1 MRVVHLP
8 CGAFANA
15 SEAKAFQAVDQ
26 AIKRVDR
33 EGTAYVLTNLTHA
46 NPHGQAD
53 EIDMVVIGPSGSA
66 VIEVKHWDWSGMK
79 RHPDAD
85 AAAELILAKAKRI
98 AGRLRAA
105 EPGIGFVPAAF
116 IFTREAGSLKRNGQQ
131 AQHAFGV
138 RAYSLKDID
147 ALIAGAT
154 APGKADPVRLAA
166 MLAPRQAA
174 TDPARPKRLARFG
187 DLQLL
192 TPVHERFA
200 RVYAARDPWNGDR
213 VTVHLYD
220 LSAAPDGETAERT
233 ERRGRREFDVV
244 RKFQKSPH
252 LPSLVDSWQALPN
265 YTGEVYFF
273 SLADSSALSVAELVK
288 SGAWSPA
295 RRQDF
300 ARRAFAALAEFAQGA
315 QPGDLPLVHRALDD
329 HCVRMRADGTPLF
342 AGWRWARLAPAQ
354 TVSGNVADEIG
365 SCAAPEVV
373 SGGLAAATPAS
384 DVFSLCKV
392 LLDASPDADEM
403 TELLKMGLA
412 HDAATRPT
420 AAEFVDFLSEA
431 TTPVEET
438 ASDEGLSPTF
448 WDEGHIVEWKD
459 DRYRVLS
466 VLGQG
471 GAGRTFKLEQL
482 DRNDEPI
489 GTYVGKVVCNAELG
503 PASLDAYRRLRPLTQ
518 YEGLSNVLACNSEW
532 RASELMALLRWV
544 QGAPLD
550 SWRGDL
556 DFLANEA
563 GDEGVE
569 ALALRWFASLC
580 DSLHVLHAQ
589 GWLHGDVSPSNILVD
604 ENRVVLI
611 DYDLACTFGSV
622 PASCGTALYASP
634 ERCDGKPAFARD
646 DLYGLATTFYHVIT
660 NRAPPA
666 TIGQTGLPWSS
677 EERNEW
683 PTLTALLNKAVAQDP
698 ETRFRDAA
706 DASRWLL
713 ARGTAGG
720 NKTHPPIPEL
730 ESGQLR
736 PNVVERVKDI
746 LSAYPGSRFGN
757 AETRGLDTA
766 FAFDT
771 YVRTALDT
779 ALPEAIR
786 LGKVSLAI
794 LCGNAGDGKT
804 AFLQNLVRT
813 LGEEPATSS
822 QRVWEGRLAGR
833 QAQINLDGAAS
844 WNGRSANELLDEL
857 FGPFLDGPPKNAPIH
872 LVAVNDGRLMEWVD
886 HAEAVR
892 GGPTPLTAALMDALG
907 NRGDQLPE
915 HVQLV
920 ELNNRSLVGGM
931 RLDLGTI
938 STDFVDK
945 LIDRLVGGE
954 HAPDIWRPCRTCT
967 ARVRCPMRRSADMMG
982 ASDDADV
989 RAQGNLLKGRL
1000 TEALQAVH
1008 LRNEVHVTARELKAT
1023 ISYVLFGL
1031 HACEDL
1037 HSMPD
1042 LDVYDPADRAFDPDS
1057 PNRQGELLRELARL
1071 DPALQVNARVDRYLV
1086 ARGAPD
1092 PAHGA
1097 PRFRDAIG
1105 RPLPLRQARRR
1116 AFFSWSAAQVKAIG
1130 GDEFAL
1136 SLRDGRHSTEFRRF
1150 PLLAP
1155 KEQEALKARLCAG
1168 LSRLEALPDPAY
1180 RDAEIVPIR
1189 IVPRT
1194 PTETA
1199 FWVEKPLARFG
1210 LAPERFQSVEG
1221 LETLHRYLVLSYDV
1235 AHGAPEELIVSL
1247 ELYTLLMELADG
1259 VQILDAFSDDIF
1271 ANLSVFTRRL
1281 AQEDERTLRAWNP
1294 AAGDAVHQL
1303 SVEQDRGRQTVTL
1316 AEGVA

>member
-1 MRVVHLP
+1 MHLP
-8 CGAFANA
+8 CGLFANA
-15 SEAKAFQAVDQ
+15 SEAKALHAVDQ
-26 AIKRVDR
+26 AIRRVGR
-33 EGTAYVLTNLTHA
+33 EGTAYVLTNLTHP
-46 NPHGQAD
+46 NLHGQAD
-53 EIDMVVIGPSGSA
+53 EIDMVVIGPSGSV
-66 VIEVKHWDWSGMK
+66 VIEVKHWDGSALK
-79 RHPDAD
+79 RHRDID
-85 AAAELILAKAKRI
+85 AAAELIVAKAKRI
-98 AGRLRAA
+98 AGRLKVA
-105 EPGIGFVPAAF
+105 EPSVGFVPAAF
-116 IFTREAGSLKRNGQQ
+116 LFTREAGSLKRNGQQ

-138 RAYSLKDID
+138 RAYSLKDLD
-147 ALIAGAT
+147 ALIADAT
-154 APGKADPVRLAA
+154 APGRADPGRLAA
-166 MLAPRQAA
+166 ALAPRQAA
-174 TDPARPKRLARFG
+174 TDPARPKRLARFDG
-187 DLQLL
+187 LQLL
-192 TPVHERFA
+192 TPEHERFA

-213 VTVHLYD
+213 VNVHLYD

-233 ERRGRREFDVV
+233 ERRARREFDVV

-252 LPSLVDSWQALPN
+252 LPGLVDSWQALPN
-265 YTGEVYFF
+265 YAGEVYFF
-273 SLADSSALSVAELVK
+273 SLADSSAPSVAELVR
-288 SGAWSPA
+288 SGAWSPG
-295 RRQDF
+295 RRHDF
-300 ARRAFAALAEFAQGA
+300 VRRAFAALAEFAKGSE
-315 QPGDLPLVHRALDD
+315 PGDPPLVHRALDN
-329 HCVRMRADGTPLF
+329 HCIRIRADGTPLF

-354 TVSGNVADEIG
+354 TVSGDAADDIG
-365 SCAAPEVV
+365 AYAAPEVT

-392 LLDASPDADEM
+392 LLEASCDNDEM
-403 TELLKMGLA
+403 AELLKMGLA
-412 HDAATRPT
+412 HDPSARPT
-420 AAEFVDFLSEA
+420 ALEFVDFLTEA
-431 TTPVEET
+431 AAPVTEPAPD
-438 ASDEGLSPTF
+438 ASPSPAF
-448 WDEGHIVEWKD
+448 WDEGHVAEWKG

-489 GTYVGKVVCNAELG
+489 GTYVGKVVFNAELG

-518 YEGLSNVLACNSEW
+518 HEGLSNVLACSSEW
-532 RASELMALLRWV
+532 RPSELMALLRWV

-556 DFLANEA
+556 DFLADQA

-580 DSLHVLHAQ
+580 NALNVLHAQ

-611 DYDLACTFGSV
+611 DYDLAGASGSV
-622 PASCGTALYASP
+622 PASPGTALYASP
-634 ERCDGKPAFARD
+634 ERREGKPALARD
-646 DLYGLATTFYHVIT
+646 DLYGLAATFYHVLT
-660 NRAPPA
+660 DRAPPA
-666 TIGQTGLPWSS
+666 AVGPSGLPWFA
-677 EERNEW
+677 EERTKW
-683 PTLTALLNKAVAQDP
+683 PTVTALLDKAIAQDP
-698 ETRFRDAA
+698 EMRFRDAA
-706 DASRWLL
+706 DALRWLL
-713 ARGTAGG
+713 ARETASGS
-720 NKTHPPIPEL
+720 TAPAPPFPEL
-730 ESGQLR
+730 EAGPLR
-736 PNVVERVKDI
+736 PNVVDRVKDI

-786 LGKVSLAI
+786 SGRVSLAI

-804 AFLQNLVRT
+804 AFLQNLVRS
-813 LGEEPATSS
+813 LGEEPAPSS
-822 QRVWEGRLAGR
+822 QRVWEGRLSGR
-833 QAQINLDGAAS
+833 PAKINLDGAAS

-857 FGPFLDGPPKNAPIH
+857 FGPFLDGPIENAPVH
-872 LVAVNDGRLMEWVD
+872 LVAVNDGRLMEWID
-886 HAEAVR
+886 HAEAIR
-892 GGPTPLTAALMDALG
+892 GGPTPLTAALMDAIG
-907 NRGDQLPE
+907 DRGDHLPE
-915 HVQLV
+915 HVRLV
-920 ELNNRSLVGGM
+920 ELNKRSLVGGI
-931 RLDLGTI
+931 RFDLGTI
-938 STDFVDK
+938 STDFVDS

-954 HAPDIWRPCRTCT
+954 QASDIWRPCRTCT
-967 ARVRCPMRRSADMMG
+967 ARERCPMRRSAEMMG
-982 ASDDADV
+982 ASDDVHV
-989 RAQGNLLKGRL
+989 RARGNLLKGRL

-1037 HSMPD
+1037 HRLPD
-1042 LDVYDPADRAFDPDS
+1042 LDLHDPADQAFDPDS
-1057 PNRQGELLRELARL
+1057 PKRQGELLRELTRL
-1071 DPALQVNARVDRYLV
+1071 DPALHVNARVDRYLV
-1086 ARGAPD
+1086 AHGAPD

-1097 PRFRDAIG
+1097 QRFRDGTG

-1116 AFFSWSAAQVKAIG
+1116 AFFAWSADQVKAIG

-1136 SLRDGRHSTEFRRF
+1136 SLRDGRHSTAFRCF

-1199 FWVEKPLARFG
+1199 FWVEKPLVRFG

-1221 LETLHRYLVLSYDV
+1221 LETLHRYLVLSYDMT
-1235 AHGAPEELIVSL
+1235 HGAPEELIVSL

-1281 AQEDERTLRAWNP
+1281 AQEDERTLRAWSP
-1294 AAGDAVHQL
+1294 AVGDAVHRL
-1303 SVEQDRGRQTVTL
+1303 SVEQDRERQTVVL
-1316 AEGVA
+1316 SEGIA